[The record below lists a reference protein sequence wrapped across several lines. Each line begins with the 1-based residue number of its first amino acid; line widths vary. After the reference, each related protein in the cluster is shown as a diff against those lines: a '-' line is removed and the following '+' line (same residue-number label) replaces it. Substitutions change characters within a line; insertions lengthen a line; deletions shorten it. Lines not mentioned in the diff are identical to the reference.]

1 MTTTAPGLQTVK
13 PQRTKARRGV
23 TRGRASVEELNAV
36 GDPFGDD
43 PTEYPSGEPIMRDPT
58 ESRIA
63 TKLEAMLVRYH
74 AERGILCYVG
84 SDNAIYWVRGDNQQ
98 CVSPDVYVL
107 PGISPEA
114 HPKQFVGSKDE
125 GCWKTWIHRVT
136 PSFAVE
142 VKAWTNPRKD
152 ELQSPKRHDALGTKE
167 LIVFDPFVRRRRAGR
182 KRFVVY
188 RRNPAGKLVIVL
200 ETNEDR
206 VFSEQ
211 LDAYLVVQGEDE
223 KSLLRLGLGPN
234 GERLLPFE
242 SELVELEAQ
251 KASEATQR
259 AEHEARLRQ
268 EEAQRAE
275 HEARLRQAEAQRA
288 EHEAQRA
295 EYEALLRQAEAQRA
309 DDEARRANEVARRLD
324 EETRAREQ
332 QARRVAELEA
342 ELARLR
348 ARPDERAKSKTP
360 KRK

>member
-1 MTTTAPGLQTVK
+1 MTTIAPWLQTVK
-13 PQRTKARRGV
+13 PHHVKSH
-23 TRGRASVEELNAV
+23 RAVPRVKVIIDE
-36 GDPFGDD
+36 D

-63 TKLEAMLVRYH
+63 SKLEAMLIRYQ
-74 AERGILCYVG
+74 ADRGIVCYVG
-84 SDNAIYWVRGDNQQ
+84 SDNAIYWVRGDNRQ
-98 CVSPDVYVL
+98 CVSPDVYIL
-107 PGISPEA
+107 PGIAPDA
-114 HPKQFVGSKDE
+114 HPKEFVGSKDE
-125 GCWKTWIHRVT
+125 GCWKTWIHQVK

-167 LIVFDPFVRRRRAGR
+167 LIVFDPFHRRRRAGR

-188 RRNPAGKLVIVL
+188 RRNQAGKLAIVL

-211 LDAYLVVQGEDE
+211 LDAHLVVQGDDE
-223 KSLLRLGLGPN
+223 KSLLRVGLGPH
-234 GERLLPFE
+234 GEQLLPFE

-251 KASEATQR
+251 KASEATLR
-259 AEHEARLRQ
+259 AEHEARM
-268 EEAQRAE
+268 
-275 HEARLRQAEAQRA
+275 
-288 EHEAQRA
+288 
-295 EYEALLRQAEAQRA
+295 RQAEAQRA
-309 DDEARRANEVARRLD
+309 DEALQRVQEEARRADDVSRRLD
-324 EETRAREQ
+324 EETREREN

-348 ARPDERAKSKTP
+348 ARSEERPKTRTS